1 MATILFVLDSTA
13 RHPTVI
19 GFDTATADLAVAVT
33 RGDECIRERLLSPT
47 PGSRPRHAE
56 ELLREVEQA
65 ASEAGGWE
73 RVDLIAVGIGP
84 GSYTGLRVG
93 IATARA
99 IAQALSK
106 PIAGVCSL
114 AALARG
120 IAEPPF
126 SDRRSS
132 LAVIDAR
139 RSEVFAAL
147 HDPEGRRR
155 WGPVAAPPAAL
166 AERLADAGGTPLA
179 AGDGALRFRRELEHA
194 GAEVLPEDDPAHRV
208 AARHVCRLAEDVER
222 LAPLEITPIY
232 LRPPDAEIWRER
244 DRGQSQN

>member
-1 MATILFVLDSTA
+1 MDSTA
-13 RHPTVI
+13 RHTTVL
-19 GFDTATADLAVAVT
+19 GFDTSTADLAVAAT
-33 RGDECIRERLLSPT
+33 RGDECIRERLLAPT

-56 ELLREVEQA
+56 ELLGEVERA

-73 RVDLIAVGIGP
+73 RVDLVAVGVGP

-99 IAQALSK
+99 IGQALSK

-120 IAEPPF
+120 IAQLPF
-126 SDRRSS
+126 SEGRSR

-139 RSEVFAAL
+139 RSEIFAAL
-147 HDPEGRRR
+147 HHPDGRRT
-155 WGPVAAPPAAL
+155 WGPVVAAPATL
-166 AERLADAGGTPLA
+166 AERLAEAGGAPLA
-179 AGDGALRFRRELEHA
+179 AGDGALRFRRDLEQA
-194 GAEVLPEDDPAHRV
+194 GAEVLPEDAPAHRV
-208 AARHVCRLAEDVER
+208 SARHVCRLAEDVER
-222 LAPLEITPIY
+222 FAPREITPIY

-244 DRGQSQN
+244 DRGQSQS

>member
-1 MATILFVLDSTA
+1 MPTSFP
-13 RHPTVI
+13 RHDTVV
-19 GFDTATADLAVAVT
+19 GFDTATADVSVAITRRGECVAERAVAAPA
-33 RGDECIRERLLSPT
+33 G
-47 PGSRPRHAE
+47 GRPRHAS
-56 ELLREVEQA
+56 ELLAEIEQA
-65 ASEAGGWE
+65 VGDAGGWE

-93 IATARA
+93 IATARG

-120 IAEPPF
+120 IAELPF
-126 SDRRSS
+126 SEGRSR

-147 HDPEGRRR
+147 HEPDGRRT
-155 WGPVAAPPAAL
+155 WGPVVAAPATL
-166 AERLADAGGTPLA
+166 AERLAETGGTPLA
-179 AGDGALRFRRELEHA
+179 AGDGALRFRRDLEQA
-194 GAEVLPEDDPAHRV
+194 GAEVVPEDESAHRV
-208 AARHVCRLAEDVER
+208 SARHVCRLAEDVER
-222 LAPLEITPIY
+222 LPPREITPIY

-244 DRGQSQN
+244 DRGQSRS